1 MSNDPRAPLPGQQ
14 PGTPQNPQQG
24 SGMDP
29 EQGPE
34 SGPSTGSEQ
43 QPNLQGETAAR
54 GATASSATSAPAPG
68 VSEQSHRAGRQT
80 GTVTAEPGR
89 HAAPPR
95 TYEAP
100 RKSTHTRSL
109 VLVGV
114 LVLAAVAGIITGFA
128 ATGNQTPSTSGAI
141 GTTTPLHAAV
151 PPGQHLLSSITGS
164 GLRVSTPFTVT
175 HSPVT
180 ATYSYNCGSGS
191 HRFTAAMATSR
202 TNIQTLANTFGPSGT
217 HSATVVPN
225 SVGGTYRLAADSRC
239 PYQVSVYQK

>member
-14 PGTPQNPQQG
+14 PGTPQDPQQG
-24 SGMDP
+24 SGMDS

-43 QPNLQGETAAR
+43 QPNLEGATAAR
-54 GATASSATSAPAPG
+54 GATASSATSAPARG
-68 VSEQSHRAGRQT
+68 VSEQQT
-80 GTVTAEPGR
+80 GTIAAEPGR

-100 RKSTHTRSL
+100 RKSTQTRSL

-114 LVLAAVAGIITGFA
+114 LILAAVAGIITGFA
-128 ATGNQTPSTSGAI
+128 ATGNHTPATTAAI

-151 PPGQHLLSSITGS
+151 PPGQHLLTSITGS
-164 GLRVSTPFTVT
+164 GLRVSTPFTIT

-180 ATYSYNCGSGS
+180 ATNSYNCGSGS

-202 TNIQTLANTFGPSGT
+202 TNIQTLASTFGPSGT